1 MEVTDHMHAAP
12 IPPQGM
18 LARLWAFARAGQQ
31 AAATIATRP
40 GADDDLRWSTAA
52 GHFGEAAD
60 ELQRVRPDVI
70 SAVIPSLASE
80 LDLVPLEQATQTL
93 AAGIGAALDAVDPY
107 APELNGREV
116 LAIGEAA
123 TSLGMA
129 HVALVG
135 RLP

>member
-1 MEVTDHMHAAP
+1 MHAAS
-12 IPPQGM
+12 IPTQEM

-40 GADDDLRWSTAA
+40 RADDDLRWSTTA

-70 SAVIPSLASE
+70 GADIPPLASDLALVS
-80 LDLVPLEQATQTL
+80 LDQATQAL
-93 AAGIGAALDAVDPY
+93 AAGIAAAVEQVDPY
-107 APELNGREV
+107 LSALNAREV

-123 TSLGMA
+123 TWLALA
-129 HVALVG
+129 HAALVG